1 MFSANTYRIRLANAA
16 DTDTIDGWGA
26 PPLTGRVL
34 VGEIDGTAAA
44 AMSLSD
50 GQTASDGSE
59 GTDHLLANMRMRA
72 VSMVAHAAAPS
83 LRDRALAGLPVW
95 YRAVA
100 TDVSTASTA
109 NERELVAA

>member
-1 MFSANTYRIRLANAA
+1 MFSANTYRIRIAAAA
-16 DTDTIDGWGA
+16 DEDTIAGWGSG
-26 PPLTGRVL
+26 PLSGRVL
-34 VGEIDGTAAA
+34 VGEIAGVPAA

-50 GQTASDGSE
+50 GQSASDPAQ
-59 GTDHLLANMRMRA
+59 GTDHLLANMRVRA

-100 TDVSTASTA
+100 SDVAASTA
-109 NERELVAA
+109 DERELVAA

>member
-1 MFSANTYRIRLANAA
+1 MFSANTYRIRIATASDA
-16 DTDTIDGWGA
+16 DTIETWGSG
-26 PPLTGRVL
+26 PLTGQVL
-34 VGEIDGTAAA
+34 VGEIAGAPAA

-50 GQTASDGSE
+50 GQTASDPAQS
-59 GTDHLLANMRMRA
+59 TDHLLANIRVRA

-100 TDVSTASTA
+100 TDVSAASTA
-109 NERELVAA
+109 DERELVAA